1 MWDIEM
7 VVSVAAADED
17 EWTREDME
25 WWGSQ
30 VPAEIFSLDFWVV
43 ERKHTFLVF
52 TAIQLSSTEGT
63 DTSLCCQLCIKT
75 ICRLKTM
82 RNLQMLKVS

>member
-30 VPAEIFSLDFWVV
+30 VPAAY
-43 ERKHTFLVF
+43 LV
-52 TAIQLSSTEGT
+52 
-63 DTSLCCQLCIKT
+63 
-75 ICRLKTM
+75 
-82 RNLQMLKVS
+82 